1 MEENQLAEGSKR
13 RRQRGKRKSSRTSE
27 SKPAPDFT
35 DIPEQ
40 ILADICERFVISLPD
55 DLKEDNIRICFEI
68 ELAFWF
74 FLDNYND
81 SSVCNVNNKQ
91 HREDFKNFAKVIF
104 KYVDYLRPRLVE
116 FDKIMTDFVDY
127 KKSIPVKGAIL
138 LDKSLNYVLLVQG
151 YYASKGSWGFP
162 KGKVNE
168 DESDVDCA
176 IREVRE
182 ETSYDISD
190 KINSHCYISRVVG
203 KTPTQLFIVKDVEI
217 DFLFKPEAPYEIR
230 RIQWFSV
237 WDLPLHQT
245 DREACAR
252 FDLKPTNFFTIA
264 TFIKQLQKFVRSEQN
279 RAPKTSNINIGQRSA
294 FMPVVPRKS
303 LPPTSSSSTTV
314 PEVSQKVENPSSP
327 SPMEALTIN
336 TASSPSSST
345 EAVFKPLHLNSQAS
359 PLTKQ
364 SFTGESFLKMIT
376 SMQSP
381 QPPPPPPLEP
391 EIIHPKPIHPSK
403 LVILVYEVPDEEYS
417 AREGESSASNDNVSI
432 NEESE
437 YETILKLNETAEL
450 AMSTSESVLKTP
462 ATEKKPLPGE
472 ECSSLH
478 RGSEPYDPF
487 AASSEEQ
494 NNQYFARTPKSS
506 RSRRNRRNRKSQCS
520 ENDNILPFAEET
532 SASDVILPENLL
544 SHEQGINFNLSN
556 VLECKTPNSVGT
568 PSPPSLHQSPGRPLH
583 APVPTTLS
591 YVPFSPPAG
600 PVKMNAQVFS
610 ETSAF
615 TPVKQL
621 TSAKSSDQNIAAHN
635 GSTDSAPKNGA
646 TQSQFQLTEL
656 SIPLA
661 WQNFHIDTDRLVEE
675 FKKHMEECL
684 TSTMV

>member
-13 RRQRGKRKSSRTSE
+13 RRGARGKKKSLRTSE
-27 SKPAPDFT
+27 SKSAPDFT

-40 ILADICERFVISLPD
+40 TLADICERFIIQLPD
-55 DLKEDNIRICFEI
+55 DLKQDNIRICFEI

-81 SSVCNVNNKQ
+81 SSACNVNNKQ
-91 HREDFKNFAKVIF
+91 HREDFKNFARVIF
-104 KYVDYLRPRLVE
+104 KYVDYLRPRLQE

-151 YYASKGSWGFP
+151 YYALKGSWGFP

-168 DESDVDCA
+168 DENEADCA

-182 ETSYDISD
+182 EVGYDISD
-190 KINSHCYISRVVG
+190 KINPHCYISRVVG

-217 DFLFKPEAPYEIR
+217 DFNFKPEAPYEIR

-245 DREACAR
+245 DKEACAR

-279 RAPKTSNINIGQRSA
+279 RAPKASNINIGQRSA

-303 LPPTSSSSTTV
+303 LPPTSSSNSI
-314 PEVSQKVENPSSP
+314 PETQKIENPSSSP
-327 SPMEALTIN
+327 PMEALTIS
-336 TASSPSSST
+336 TSSPSSS

-381 QPPPPPPLEP
+381 QPPPPPPAEQ

-417 AREGESSASNDNVSI
+417 AREVESSTSNDNISI

-450 AMSTSESVLKTP
+450 AFSTSESVLKTP

-472 ECSSLH
+472 CSSLH
-478 RGSEPYDPF
+478 RGSEPYDPTI
-487 AASSEEQ
+487 EEP
-494 NNQYFARTPKSS
+494 NTQYFARTPKSS
-506 RSRRNRRNRKSQCS
+506 RSRRTRKNRKSQS
-520 ENDNILPFAEET
+520 ENYNILSMGET
-532 SASDVILPENLL
+532 SGSDVVLPENLL

-556 VLECKTPNSVGT
+556 LLEECKTPNSVGT

-591 YVPFSPPAG
+591 YVPF
-600 PVKMNAQVFS
+600 
-610 ETSAF
+610 
-615 TPVKQL
+615 
-621 TSAKSSDQNIAAHN
+621 
-635 GSTDSAPKNGA
+635 
-646 TQSQFQLTEL
+646 
-656 SIPLA
+656 
-661 WQNFHIDTDRLVEE
+661 
-675 FKKHMEECL
+675 
-684 TSTMV
+684 